1 MKVVVTA
8 DGNGLDAPTNPRFGR
23 CPTFLIVDTETMAFE
38 AVPNPAMSASGGAGI
53 QAAQYIVEQG
63 AQAILTG
70 NLGPNAAEVLQA
82 ADIPVY
88 LNREPTAE
96 AAVKAFQEGRLSA
109 APGPNVPAHAG
120 MGRGTGMGV
129 GRGRR
134 RQQQVTPKPEREEEI
149 SNLKQMAAD
158 LRRQLADIVDRIEEL
173 EED

>member
-1 MKVVVTA
+1 MKVIVTA
-8 DGNGLDAPTNPRFGR
+8 EGNGLDAPTNPRFGR
-23 CPTFLIVDTETMAFE
+23 CPIFLIVDTETMAFE

-53 QAAQYIVEQG
+53 QAAQYVVEQG
-63 AQAILTG
+63 AQAVLTG

-88 LNREPTAE
+88 LNGEPTVE
-96 AAVKAFQEGRLSA
+96 AAVKAFKEGRLSV

-120 MGRGTGMGV
+120 MGM

-134 RQQQVTPKPEREEEI
+134 RQQQATSQPAREEEI

-158 LRRQLADIVDRIEEL
+158 LRRQLAEIVDRIEEL